1 MDTKQLHESILY
13 PVVRVRTEKA
23 GGSGTIIYSEP
34 NPKNKEEYQTF
45 VMTCAHVVEDAI
57 TVKKEWDSYLRKNIE
72 KEFKKLVQVEIFD
85 YVFMST
91 VNSSN
96 AYKAEIVAYDKA
108 QDIAILKLQSP
119 KQCSYIAKIIPKE
132 EIKDVKLFTPAY
144 ASGCSLG
151 HEPFANLGQI
161 TYLTEEIDNKL
172 YWMTNCSSIFGNS
185 GGAIFLA
192 ESGHQ
197 VGITARIT
205 GLQLGFGQDIITWMG
220 FSVAPQRI
228 YEFFEEQDLRFL
240 FDDKD
245 TYEKSMK
252 RREKKQKEALLKIG
266 GEVADN
272 SESKGEVEVD

>member
-1 MDTKQLHESILY
+1 MEIKDLHESILY

-192 ESGHQ
+192 ESGYQ

>member
-1 MDTKQLHESILY
+1 MEIKDLHESILY